1 MDGIDHRIE
10 GHSVHRR
17 GRQLLADNETGLR
30 QEDLAAQPKPATR
43 NYMHKFIEDL
53 SLVFWLAFSGGL
65 GAAILLLNSPEAT
78 KPIAVVVTILTGAV
92 VAVYGV
98 PLFMHYFGIEKAQIG
113 FGVAF
118 FTGIAS
124 RSIILQISRLKI
136 SDYIGKKKP

>member
-1 MDGIDHRIE
+1 
-10 GHSVHRR
+10 
-17 GRQLLADNETGLR
+17 
-30 QEDLAAQPKPATR
+30 
-43 NYMHKFIEDL
+43 MHKFIEDL